1 MNHVVVLLSTYNG
14 ERFLEEQL
22 ESIVAQKGVK
32 PTIIVRDDG
41 STDRTREI
49 LDKWQEGGRL
59 RWYNGPNMGPA
70 RSFLNLLRDSDDAD
84 YYAFSDQD
92 DYWLPE
98 KLDVATSKLAPY
110 GDEPALYFSQ
120 TQLVDKDLKEI
131 DSVIIDP
138 LLTLGESLVYQFIG
152 GCTMVMNRRLRDIIN
167 RYTPLYVTMHDVWV
181 YEVAQAINAHIVF
194 DRVPYILYRQH
205 GDNVLGQTTS
215 HAAHWKD
222 RTGRAIRRDWHAR
235 SRLAQEVYDGYQ
247 EIMTEENI
255 RTVRDFIES
264 KKALRKRLRLL
275 KDERYRCADRA
286 TYRYF
291 RLAVLLNIF

>member
-131 DSVIIDP
+131 DSVFGNGQIVV
-138 LLTLGESLVYQFIG
+138 LQE
-152 GCTMVMNRRLRDIIN
+152 MV
-167 RYTPLYVTMHDVWV
+167 
-181 YEVAQAINAHIVF
+181 
-194 DRVPYILYRQH
+194 
-205 GDNVLGQTTS
+205 
-215 HAAHWKD
+215 
-222 RTGRAIRRDWHAR
+222 
-235 SRLAQEVYDGYQ
+235 
-247 EIMTEENI
+247 
-255 RTVRDFIES
+255 
-264 KKALRKRLRLL
+264 KAGS
-275 KDERYRCADRA
+275 ECA
-286 TYRYF
+286 
-291 RLAVLLNIF
+291 

>member
-41 STDRTREI
+41 STDRTRAI
-49 LDKWQEGGRL
+49 LDKWEERGHL

-98 KLDVATSKLAPY
+98 KLDVATNKLAPY
-110 GDEPALYFSQ
+110 GNEPALYFSQ

-138 LLTLGESLVYQFIG
+138 LLTLGEALVYQFIG
-152 GCTMVMNRRLRDIIN
+152 GCTMMMNRRLRDIIN
-167 RYTPLYVTMHDVWV
+167 RYTPLYVTMHDVWI

-215 HAAHWKD
+215 YTAHWKD
-222 RTGRAIRRDWHAR
+222 RTDRAIRRDWHAR

-255 RTVRDFIES
+255 RTVRDFIDS
-264 KKALRKRLRLL
+264 KKDLRKRLRLL

-291 RLAVLLNIF
+291 RLAVLLNIY